1 MRVYCNSISESPR
14 RRSSRSNSRRAATR
28 QRCGFT
34 LMEAA
39 IVTAIVGIAI
49 VGMLQ
54 LMAAGSMANADSAE
68 ATTAV
73 NLASNVNEMLQG
85 VTYSTL
91 KPTYD
96 NQTYNPAV
104 DATGAAL
111 TSFSGW
117 QQQVSVKYVDPNLLT
132 SVVPDS
138 QVEPT
143 CRVTVTVLHNSMP
156 VFTTSWLVVSPN

>member
-1 MRVYCNSISESPR
+1 MTLYRRQPR
-14 RRSSRSNSRRAATR
+14 IRGCARAR
-28 QRCGFT
+28 GGFT

-73 NLASNVNEMLQG
+73 NLANNINEMLQG
-85 VTYSTL
+85 ANYTTL
-91 KPTYD
+91 KSTYD
-96 NQTYNPAV
+96 NRTYNPAV

-117 QQQVSVKYVDPNLLT
+117 QQQVSIKYVDHNLVT

-143 CRVTVTVLHNSMP
+143 CRVTVTVFHNGSP
-156 VFTTSWLVVSPN
+156 VYTASWLIVQSS

>member
-1 MRVYCNSISESPR
+1 MTLLR
-14 RRSSRSNSRRAATR
+14 RQPYARPQSGAYARAR
-28 QRCGFT
+28 GGFT
-34 LMEAA
+34 LIEAA

-54 LMAAGSMANADSAE
+54 LMAAGSMANYDSAE

-73 NLASNVNEMLQG
+73 NLANNINEMLHG
-85 VTYSTL
+85 VNYTSL
-91 KPTYD
+91 KATYD
-96 NQTYNPAV
+96 NRTYNPAV

-117 QQQVSVKYVDPNLLT
+117 QQRVSVKYVDHNLVT

-138 QVEPT
+138 QIEPT
-143 CRVTVTVLHNSMP
+143 CRVTVTVIHNGTP
-156 VFTTSWLVVSPN
+156 VYVASWLIVQSS